1 MRTKLR
7 IGAPFTPVSGRNRI
21 DFDVSSANPGY
32 ADAQLLFVSGGGTM
46 KRRLALRAPIAVA
59 AVGFALI
66 AAVPVA
72 PTASADPP
80 YRNCKEAIA
89 DGAAPLFKGDP
100 GYTEELDT
108 NGDGMACLSGSGATY
123 FPP

>member
-1 MRTKLR
+1 MAVTRSR
-7 IGAPFTPVSGRNRI
+7 PWNDRI
-21 DFDVSSANPGY
+21 DFGVSSANSGY

-46 KRRLALRAPIAVA
+46 KRRRAEWVLVAVA

-89 DGAAPLFKGDP
+89 DGAAPVFKGDP
-100 GYTEELDT
+100 GYSEELDT